1 MLLKI
6 AALLVWTMFLCQPA
20 HALLVNFTAD
30 IEGSQEVPARE
41 SLAFG
46 TGVFTFDD
54 VANLLSFQILF
65 TNAPCT
71 PTNQGGCL
79 DTPEIMAHIHGPAR
93 AGQNANVLFPLPL
106 GGLKVGEIDFDIT
119 PITDGDVTDLLA
131 GLWYVNIHTEEHMG
145 GEIRGQILPV
155 GVPEPMGAMLMLVG
169 LAGLVWSGRRR

>member
-1 MLLKI
+1 MLRKL
-6 AALLVWTMFLCQPA
+6 AVFFLWTLFASQPA
-20 HALLVNFTAD
+20 HALFINFTAD

-54 VANLLSFQILF
+54 VANRLSFRILF
-65 TNAPCT
+65 TDALCT

-93 AGQNANVLFPLPL
+93 TGVNADILFPLPL
-106 GGLKVGEIDFDIT
+106 DGLKVGAIDIT
-119 PITDGDVTDLLA
+119 TNPAAVVADLLA
-131 GLWYVNIHTEEHMG
+131 GLWYVNIHTDEHPG

-155 GVPEPMGAMLMLVG
+155 GVPEPMGAVLMLVG
-169 LAGLVWSGRRR
+169 VAGLVWSGRRR